1 MTRSNNLSALQLASI
16 TVAVLLQCT
25 SSFSFTTT
33 PLLKTRVPRLKL
45 RGDVPAVTSPTAS
58 KNGMSMLLNYDQSY
72 SMKSRQKIGRIE
84 VESTHLDFK
93 TQTLITD
100 STDEQQPHI
109 VAQQQIRDRFPNEQK
124 EKTRQLD
131 QELHDHIGDVDQ
143 AFTSAKA
150 IYKELTYGEARD
162 TMTQEEKDAKLMLAM
177 KLMDQV
183 FESDF
188 AQVRNKQYAGVTD
201 LRAVTNVTCMRPK
214 NVDQQ
219 VEACLFDDD
228 LLKMDLEEGRVC
240 AGGCCSEA
248 GSRVKLSNVISE
260 AECNEMISLSD
271 SLMFD
276 NADSFAGQ
284 KQNLPLQLSAAAADI
299 DFHLLYLRLI
309 ERMRRTVAHEYGL
322 PLDSVSPRQ
331 TFVSRIVST
340 EAKDLYKILHV
351 DECST
356 PAYHY
361 SCVLYLSDRN
371 SFTGGEFV
379 FCDPNSNGARPK
391 EEVGVEQ
398 LSEKGSGWD
407 LKPFSPEQGN
417 AMMFSSGWENY
428 HYVEEVHSGSR
439 YAVPIFFTTENVEM
453 EHAFADGDA
462 LSRARALYDMG
473 IAPTTYEGFLHF
485 KAQWARFFA
494 PI

>member
-1 MTRSNNLSALQLASI
+1 MGEPRRDRFLFLVPTYPSKGTYRYPGTSQHKDPFKRTLGLGSTLNLAPVVFDPDLRLLVDARVNQRFAVCWRSSHLHIAQSRKVSRKMGSAKMTRSNNLSALQLASI

-109 VAQQQIRDRFPNEQK
+109 VSQQQIRDRFPNEQK

-150 IYKELTYGEARD
+150 IYKELIYGEARD

-260 AECNEMISLSD
+260 AECNEMIRLSD

-299 DFHLLYLRLI
+299 DFHLLYL
-309 ERMRRTVAHEYGL
+309 
-322 PLDSVSPRQ
+322 
-331 TFVSRIVST
+331 
-340 EAKDLYKILHV
+340 
-351 DECST
+351 
-356 PAYHY
+356 
-361 SCVLYLSDRN
+361 
-371 SFTGGEFV
+371 
-379 FCDPNSNGARPK
+379 
-391 EEVGVEQ
+391 
-398 LSEKGSGWD
+398 
-407 LKPFSPEQGN
+407 
-417 AMMFSSGWENY
+417 
-428 HYVEEVHSGSR
+428 
-439 YAVPIFFTTENVEM
+439 
-453 EHAFADGDA
+453 
-462 LSRARALYDMG
+462 
-473 IAPTTYEGFLHF
+473 
-485 KAQWARFFA
+485 
-494 PI
+494 